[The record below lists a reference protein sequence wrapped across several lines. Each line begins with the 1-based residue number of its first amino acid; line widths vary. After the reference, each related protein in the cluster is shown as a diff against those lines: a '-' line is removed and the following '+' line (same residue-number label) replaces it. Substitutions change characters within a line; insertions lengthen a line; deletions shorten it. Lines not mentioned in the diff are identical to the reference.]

1 MSDLKKYPIYVCASD
16 REIMREILSDQ
27 RGDIP
32 HVWTQLIDEKRQDFG
47 YGDTI
52 YMNAYEQGFIVASVA
67 KQRDRIPD
75 VWKQLINLIT
85 KFREDAGIRTID
97 LGNNMVQ
104 FIDDEGMTLT
114 RQKYEWEI

>member
-1 MSDLKKYPIYVCASD
+1 VSDLKKYPIHVCASE
-16 REIMREILSDQ
+16 REVMREMISDQ

-32 HVWTQLIDEKRQDFG
+32 HVWRQLTDEKSQDFG
-47 YGDTI
+47 SGDTI
-52 YMNAYEQGFIVASVA
+52 YMSAFEQGFIVASVA

-75 VWKQLINLIT
+75 IWKQLMDLIL
-85 KFREDAGIRTID
+85 KFRKDAGIRTID

-104 FIDDEGMTLT
+104 FIDNEGVRIT